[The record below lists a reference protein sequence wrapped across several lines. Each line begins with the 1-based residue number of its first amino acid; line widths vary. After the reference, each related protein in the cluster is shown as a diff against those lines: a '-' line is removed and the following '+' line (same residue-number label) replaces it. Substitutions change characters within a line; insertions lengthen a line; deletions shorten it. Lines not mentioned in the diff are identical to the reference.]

1 MPDGESGAEILI
13 LHYARTMQEL
23 LSIYQSYLDCLNA
36 QDWSRLGNF
45 VHDEVSHN
53 GRPFGLVGYRAM
65 LENDF
70 QQIPDLQF
78 KAELFVCEPPFVAA
92 RLWFNCSPKG
102 NFLGL
107 ALNGRTV
114 SFAENIFYEFDG
126 GKIKKAWSVLD
137 KTAIESQL
145 A

>member
-1 MPDGESGAEILI
+1 
-13 LHYARTMQEL
+13 MQEL
-23 LSIYQSYLDCLNA
+23 LSTYQSYLDCLNA

-53 GRPFGLVGYRAM
+53 GRPFGLAGYRAM

-92 RLWFNCSPKG
+92 RLWFSCSPKG
-102 NFLGL
+102 DFLGL

>member
-1 MPDGESGAEILI
+1 
-13 LHYARTMQEL
+13 LHYARSMQEL
-23 LSIYQSYLDCLNA
+23 RSTYQSYLDCLNA

-53 GRPFGLVGYRAM
+53 GRQFGLAGYRAM

-78 KAELFVCEPPFVAA
+78 KAELLVCEPPFVAA

-107 ALNGRTV
+107 PLDGRTV

-126 GKIKKAWSVLD
+126 GKIKTVWSVLD
-137 KTAIESQL
+137 KTAIEDQL
-145 A
+145 P

>member
-1 MPDGESGAEILI
+1 
-13 LHYARTMQEL
+13 LHYARSMQEL
-23 LSIYQSYLDCLNA
+23 RSTYQSYLDCLNA

-53 GRPFGLVGYRAM
+53 GRQFGLAGYRAM

-78 KAELFVCEPPFVAA
+78 KAELLVCEPPFVAA

-107 ALNGRTV
+107 PLDGRTV
-114 SFAENIFYEFDG
+114 SFAESIFYEFDG
-126 GKIKKAWSVLD
+126 GKIKTVWSVLD
-137 KTAIESQL
+137 KTAIEDQL
-145 A
+145 P